1 MRRDWGFL
9 LALCFEIALE
19 INCVFQGWEFRD
31 RDGGSRCFAYG
42 LDSRVRSRVRS
53 LITYHDDGWIIL
65 GFQDQGS
72 KSQIG

>member
-1 MRRDWGFL
+1 MW
-9 LALCFEIALE
+9 FEIGFE
-19 INCVFQGWEFRD
+19 VNRGFQGREFRG
-31 RDGGSRCFAYG
+31 DGGSRCFAYG

-53 LITYHDDGWIIL
+53 LITYHDDGWIML